1 MIFFLFIIKYTS
13 TNYTKLKKNK
23 DIYKTIHTQKLNLTA
38 LHSR

>member
-23 DIYKTIHTQKLNLTA
+23 DIYNTMHTQKLNLTA